1 MLSIRLSVN
10 RLLVVKFWRNQK
22 LHTDFQL
29 HVVSAPNFCIAQA
42 STVLISWKCRN
53 QTQNWPNK
61 KWCVG
66 VGAGIGLCPI
76 PWNMTGK
83 DGGNC
88 NFRHGWFQGSK
99 RHCQKSDLSPPQLY
113 SLLCQPCCH
122 SASCQLMVGS
132 IWFMCDQPELPSAR
146 ISLSH

>member
-1 MLSIRLSVN
+1 MQNRCQSTMLSIRLSVN

-29 HVVSAPNFCIAQA
+29 HVVSAPNFCIVQA

-66 VGAGIGLCPI
+66 VGAGIGLYPI

-99 RHCQKSDLSPPQLY
+99 GIVRNLTFLLLSYILFCVSLAVTQPP
-113 SLLCQPCCH
+113 
-122 SASCQLMVGS
+122 AN
-132 IWFMCDQPELPSAR
+132 
-146 ISLSH
+146 